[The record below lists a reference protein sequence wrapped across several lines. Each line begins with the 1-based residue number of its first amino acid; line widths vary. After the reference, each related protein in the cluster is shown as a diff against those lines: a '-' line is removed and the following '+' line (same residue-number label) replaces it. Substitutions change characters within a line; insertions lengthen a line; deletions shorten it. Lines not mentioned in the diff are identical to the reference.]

1 MGAWWALGGGLAFEA
16 GAHQGRGSVLFAATI
31 ATTGTQSALCRLP
44 TTSHSRSHLNL
55 APCPPLPCRAMP
67 CHAFPWPATQVQL
80 SGRACGRRRSFMSS
94 AWRGCGAAAGGARAW
109 AAPRQTSAAGC
120 GWAWSHRQV
129 CEWQLAVGSAEQAI
143 RQAAPQGPANT
154 VALSWARI
162 SPFGMRC
169 AAAADAPAACLPCFS
184 CRRALPWGWPR
195 RWLCGSRL
203 GAPTLQ
209 ASTVWRPGQPTLQAV
224 SSCKRCC

>member
-31 ATTGTQSALCRLP
+31 ATTGPQSALCRLP

-67 CHAFPWPATQVQL
+67 CHALPWPATQVQL

-129 CEWQLAVGSAEQAI
+129 CEWQLAAQSRQLGRQHLRVLPTLLHCPGPGSPPLECAVLRLLTLLLPASPASPAGGHCPGAGPGGGCAVPGLGPRLC
-143 RQAAPQGPANT
+143 RQALCGAPGSQRFRQ
-154 VALSWARI
+154 S
-162 SPFGMRC
+162 
-169 AAAADAPAACLPCFS
+169 AAAKGAAE
-184 CRRALPWGWPR
+184 
-195 RWLCGSRL
+195 
-203 GAPTLQ
+203 
-209 ASTVWRPGQPTLQAV
+209 
-224 SSCKRCC
+224 